1 MPHRGELGR
10 RRERTVAPSRA
21 LERRIFARAALVM
34 AWTRWALQGVLESCP
49 QAAAVQQVGADG
61 IAYRYHGVDYQL
73 KLARDAGSCEQW
85 DKGGIRLR
93 PNRAGKLELRL
104 DVTRR

>member
-1 MPHRGELGR
+1 MDSDSKPL
-10 RRERTVAPSRA
+10 
-21 LERRIFARAALVM
+21 
-34 AWTRWALQGVLESCP
+34 AWACDLTGGVR